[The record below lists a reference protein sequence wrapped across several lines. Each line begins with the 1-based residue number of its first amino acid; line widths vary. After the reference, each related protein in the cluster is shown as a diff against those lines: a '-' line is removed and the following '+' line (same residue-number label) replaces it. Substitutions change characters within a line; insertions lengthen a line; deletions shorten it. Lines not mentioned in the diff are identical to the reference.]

1 MDKNFKNILYSA
13 FGVIIAGFVGGWI
26 QINSRISVVEVQV
39 KNDHDLFVSRQK
51 EASSDMKELIQK
63 VNDIQIKVTRLQD
76 NKADKKNCGNE
87 VYQTNL

>member
-1 MDKNFKNILYSA
+1 MDKNFKNMLYGALSVIL
-13 FGVIIAGFVGGWI
+13 AGFVAGWI

-51 EASSDMKELIQK
+51 EASSDMKELMQK

-76 NKADKKNCGNE
+76 NKVDKENCGNG
-87 VYQTNL
+87 